1 MACKSETFKIIY
13 RLYLSMEYEAT
24 TKDEKEVVTLLDK
37 DYLLIKTL
45 EQLSKDIQYLAIAVR
60 GLK

>member
-13 RLYLSMEYEAT
+13 RLHLSMEYEAT

>member
-1 MACKSETFKIIY
+1 
-13 RLYLSMEYEAT
+13 MEYEAT